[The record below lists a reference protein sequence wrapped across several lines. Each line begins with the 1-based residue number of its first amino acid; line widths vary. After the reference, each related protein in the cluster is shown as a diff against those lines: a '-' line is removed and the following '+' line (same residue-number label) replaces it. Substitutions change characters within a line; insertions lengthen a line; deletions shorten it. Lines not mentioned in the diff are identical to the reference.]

1 VLSAVMSAACARWM
15 SVSPVGEP
23 LSPPPLQAVSSREV
37 KAKGADRTREER
49 TSRFF
54 IKKILASDGE
64 DSVDLR

>member
-1 VLSAVMSAACARWM
+1 M